1 MLDALDVAAS
11 MPTDTDEATELPSS
25 ESLPV
30 STGLSPNH
38 VKLGSP
44 IKRETN
50 TLEEFMGVSAG
61 PGTPLPQMF
70 QRKLEA
76 FLNTPSVT
84 NRTRRKEYLRL
95 KKDDKVIGFILIQ
108 LNYPQIADTNMIG
121 CGIPIYTSQ
130 L

>member
-1 MLDALDVAAS
+1 MLDALDAAS

-30 STGLSPNH
+30 STGLSAIH

-44 IKRETN
+44 KCET

-61 PGTPLPQMF
+61 PGTPLPRMF
-70 QRKLEA
+70 RRELEA
-76 FLNTPSVT
+76 FLNAPSVT
-84 NRTRRKEYLRL
+84 NRTRRTEYLRL
-95 KKDDKVIGFILIQ
+95 QKDDKVIGFILIQ